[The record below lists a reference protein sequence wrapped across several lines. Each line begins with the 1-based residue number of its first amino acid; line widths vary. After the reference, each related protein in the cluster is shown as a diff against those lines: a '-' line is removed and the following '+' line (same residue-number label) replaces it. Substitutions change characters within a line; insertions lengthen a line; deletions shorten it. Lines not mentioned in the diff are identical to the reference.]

1 MRTNIFIK
9 AKGLVK
15 VLPFYLFTLLPLF
28 TACSPEKFDG
38 PNQAGIPS
46 ISGVDFNMDIDQS
59 VNQATFTA
67 NLPAQTY
74 AIWKINGNTYS
85 TLNPMNWSNSK
96 AGTYDVELRLGNRN
110 GFSQGSISKQFTF
123 ENSQVDFTA
132 YYTRISRT
140 WRINYAEQGHMGCG
154 EPGTDGSNWW
164 SAAPGDKADWGVYD
178 DRLTFDPIG
187 GYIYDPGEGGTV
199 YVNNG
204 CSIFP
209 EYNTLVQE
217 DGSKID
223 FMAPVE
229 YQTSSYKFDVNGDKI
244 VLQLPKE
251 TLFPYLS
258 SDAQFANPV
267 FTVSKLTNSEMILL
281 YEGEGI
287 TWRFMFTSKED
298 DAPKAF
304 KGYKFDSDGNM
315 LRDAT
320 WEISRYYAHG
330 DGWEGYN
337 AEDISYTNDGNKKFV
352 VTLPHESNQR
362 WQAQFQLQNLGG
374 VSTQAGKNYD
384 FSIKLKANQDLNS
397 ATVKL
402 TDATDDTNFYFDEVI
417 PLEGDTEYLLA
428 KSNMEGKDIDKL
440 HLVFDFGGCQ
450 AGTEVE
456 ITDMVLKDHAY
467 DDGAGQPDEQGGE
480 GGGDKPEEQAFDFND
495 PGNML
500 KEAGWELFRYYAH
513 GDAWEGYNVEEM
525 TYTNDGNKKFVV
537 TLPYESNQRWQ
548 AQFQLQNLTGVSTS
562 ADKTYD
568 FSIKLKANQDLNSAT
583 VKLTDAADDTN
594 FYFDEIIPLEGDTE
608 YVLVKSEMPGK
619 DIATFHL
626 VFDFGGCQGG
636 TEVEITD
643 MCFKEHS
650 GEGGGGSAASPMNYD
665 DADNLWKAIDD
676 NSAYELGYYFA
687 AGDDWH
693 SIDFTEAIHSGDFYE
708 ITLPAELGKN
718 QWQGQF
724 HIDTKLTAS
733 AAKKYDFQFTMETDA
748 DCPQVTMKLT
758 DAGDTNFFI
767 EERNDVIGG
776 EPMTFTWSG
785 VTLKEGTDAEAIRL
799 FFDFGGSPGG
809 TNAKISKITFREHK

>member
-1 MRTNIFIK
+1 MV
-9 AKGLVK
+9 AMAL
-15 VLPFYLFTLLPLF
+15 
-28 TACSPEKFDG
+28 TACSPEQFDG

-46 ISGVDFNMDIDQS
+46 ISNVDINMNVDQT
-59 VNQATFTA
+59 VNQATFTVA
-67 NLPAQTY
+67 NMPAQTY
-74 AIWKINGNTYS
+74 AIWKVNGNTYS
-85 TLNPMNWSNSK
+85 TLNPMDWANSK

-110 GFSQGSISKQFTF
+110 GFSQGSITKTFTF
-123 ENSQVDFTA
+123 ENSQVDFTP
-132 YYTRISRT
+132 YFSRISRT

-178 DRLTFDPIG
+178 DRITFDADG
-187 GYIYDPGEGGTV
+187 GYTYDPGEGGTM
-199 YVNNG
+199 YVNTG
-204 CSIFP
+204 CSVFA
-209 EYNTLVQE
+209 EDNTN
-217 DGSKID
+217 DGQD
-223 FMAPVE
+223 FMAPVDP
-229 YQTSSYKFDVNGDKI
+229 QTASYGFDVDGDKI
-244 VLQLPKE
+244 ILKLPAN
-251 TLFPYLS
+251 TQFPYIS
-258 SDAQFANPV
+258 SDAQFAHPV
-267 FTVSKLTNSEMILL
+267 FTVMKLTNSEMVLL
-281 YEGEGI
+281 YEGDGI
-287 TWRFMFTSKED
+287 TWRFMLTSKED

-315 LRDAT
+315 LKNAT

-337 AEDISYTNDGNKKFV
+337 AEDITYTNDGNKKFV
-352 VTLPHESNQR
+352 VNLPHESNQR

-374 VSTQAGKNYD
+374 VSTQAGTNYD
-384 FSIKLKANQDLNS
+384 FSIKLKANQDLNN

-417 PLEGDTEYLLA
+417 PLEAETEYLLV
-428 KSNMEGKDIDKL
+428 KSNMEGKDIAKM

-450 AGTEVE
+450 AGTVVE
-456 ITDMVLKDHAY
+456 ITDMVLKDHAF

-480 GGGDKPEEQAFDFND
+480 GGDKPVLAPFDFND

-500 KEAGWELFRYYAH
+500 KDAGWDLSRYYAH
-513 GDAWEGYNVEEM
+513 GDGWEGYNAEDI
-525 TYTNDGNKKFVV
+525 TYTNEGNQKFVV

-594 FYFDEIIPLEGDTE
+594 FYFDEVIPLEGDTE
-608 YVLVKSEMPGK
+608 YALVKSGMPGK

-626 VFDFGGCQGG
+626 VFDFGGCQAG
-636 TEVEITD
+636 TVVEITD
-643 MCFKEHS
+643 MVFKEHS
-650 GEGGGGSAASPMNYD
+650 DDGGSEGSSPMNYD
-665 DADNLWKAIDD
+665 DADNMWKAIDE
-676 NSAYELGYYFA
+676 NSAFELGYYFA

-693 SIDFTEAIHSGDFYE
+693 AIDYTEATHTGNAYE
-708 ITLPAELGKN
+708 LTLPADQGKN

-733 AAKKYDFQFTMETDA
+733 ASKKYDFQFVIETDA

-767 EERNDVIGG
+767 EERNDVPEGSNV
-776 EPMTFTWSG
+776 FSWSG
-785 VTLKEGTDAEAIRL
+785 VTLKEGTDADAIR
-799 FFDFGGSPGG
+799 FFLDFGGCPGG
-809 TNAKISKITFREHK
+809 TIVKISKIILRESK